1 VDTLVLGST
10 TGSSGVHTLSTG
22 SLSAGIERIGPS
34 GTGNF
39 IQSGGTNTV
48 SSSLILGSNPTGSGS
63 YHLSN
68 GNLSASAEVIGSS
81 GTGAF
86 TQTGGS
92 NSAMSALWVG
102 IAGNG
107 SYTLSGGRLSVG
119 YEYIGIH
126 GGTGVF
132 TQTGGTHTVA
142 NTLTI
147 AANPEVTPDAIRED
161 VFVVANTLTIAANPG
176 SSGTYD
182 LQGGT
187 LTVNNGIVN
196 NGSLHVGAGATA
208 TVGGAGLA
216 NNASGE
222 LTGSGTIQG
231 DVVSAGLVA
240 PGNSPGTL
248 TINGDYTQSGI
259 LAIEIGGLLA
269 GSEYDVLNV
278 SGTASLGGSLNVSL
292 FDLGSGL
299 FTPNAGDSFDI
310 LTADL
315 LQGSFG
321 TLSFAAL
328 LDPNLKW
335 HISYLTDAI
344 GATDVVRLSVVNA
357 VPVPPAVWLF
367 SNGLLGLIGVARR
380 RHPLRAVT

>member
-1 VDTLVLGST
+1 LGRL
-10 TGSSGVHTLSTG
+10 SSGSGTYNLSGTG
-22 SLSAGIERIGPS
+22 SLSAGIERIGS
-34 GTGNF
+34 FGIGIFTQN
-39 IQSGGTNTV
+39 GGTNTV
-48 SSSLILGSNPTGSGS
+48 GQSLILGSNPAGSGS
-63 YHLSN
+63 YHLGN
-68 GNLSASAEVIGSS
+68 GNLSAATEVIGSA

-86 TQTGGS
+86 TQ
-92 NSAMSALWVG
+92 A
-102 IAGNG
+102 
-107 SYTLSGGRLSVG
+107 
-119 YEYIGIH
+119 
-126 GGTGVF
+126 
-132 TQTGGTHTVA
+132 GGTHSVS
-142 NTLTI
+142 
-147 AANPEVTPDAIRED
+147 
-161 VFVVANTLTIAANPG
+161 NTLTIAANPG

-196 NGSLHVGAGATA
+196 NGNFHVGAGATA
-208 TVGGAGLA
+208 TVGGTGLA
-216 NNASGE
+216 NNASGT
-222 LTGSGTIQG
+222 LTGNGTIQG

-248 TINGDYTQSGI
+248 TINGDYTQSGT

-292 FDLGSGL
+292 FDLGGGL

-328 LDPNLKW
+328 LDPRLAW
-335 HISYLTDAI
+335 HLDYLTDAI

-367 SNGLLGLIGVARR
+367 SSGLLGLIGVARR